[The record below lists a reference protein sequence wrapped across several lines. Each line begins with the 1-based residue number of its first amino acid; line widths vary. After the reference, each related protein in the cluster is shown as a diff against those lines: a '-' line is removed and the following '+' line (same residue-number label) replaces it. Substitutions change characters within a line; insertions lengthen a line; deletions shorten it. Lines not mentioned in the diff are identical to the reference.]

1 MRHWHCRVGFFCVA
15 VSVAL
20 TQPVKSLWYK
30 WQNATISIHSQIV
43 YFRLPTVISLRNDEI
58 FRYDK
63 SLCGERISVRPYGEL
78 GPVEIGTCC
87 CLVCVDSKIGTLLP
101 SYGCDRRT
109 ANYIVET
116 FNEKIA
122 SRGESALTCATEQVG
137 ERADEILAKTEL
149 ISRML
154 CVPSE
159 TSAQNMTDR

>member
-1 MRHWHCRVGFFCVA
+1 MW
-15 VSVAL
+15 L
-20 TQPVKSLWYK
+20 L
-30 WQNATISIHSQIV
+30 
-43 YFRLPTVISLRNDEI
+43 RLPSHDQLSPSDKSGKTQQYLFAHRLCFFLHFPSVIRLRNDEI

-63 SLCGERISVRPYGEL
+63 SLCGERISVRPYSEL
-78 GPVEIGTCC
+78 GPVGIGACC

-109 ANYIVET
+109 ANSIVDT

-122 SRGESALTCATEQVG
+122 SRGERALTRATEKVG

-154 CVPSE
+154 CRPSE
-159 TSAQNMTDR
+159 TSAQNMIDR